1 MKQVYYMVESDN
13 APQPDESFELKEVKQ
28 LQNYVEELD
37 FEYEVYLCV
46 WDDMKSEFDLKLNV
60 TEQL

>member
-13 APQPDESFELKEVKQ
+13 APQPDESFGLKEVKQ
-28 LQNYVEELD
+28 LQEYVEQLN

-46 WDDMKSEFDLKLNV
+46 WDDRESEFDLKLNV
-60 TEQL
+60 TEQF